1 MSEGWQG
8 ACQAVWEKPDKNR
21 QFSENNNISE
31 PDILFYK
38 IAILS
43 TYKSLYKSD
52 DIHTFKR

>member
-31 PDILFYK
+31 TELDEK
-38 IAILS
+38 I
-43 TYKSLYKSD
+43 KNV
-52 DIHTFKR
+52 